1 MLRGNED
8 YMGEMLSLLREQVV
22 EKKLLHD
29 DGRTIYAAAGIYN
42 QKLRQNNLCA
52 KGHEERFDYS

>member
-1 MLRGNED
+1 
-8 YMGEMLSLLREQVV
+8 MGAMLSLLREQVV
-22 EKKLLHD
+22 EIRLLHD

-52 KGHEERFDYS
+52 EGHEERFDYC